1 MVWINGQAVEAE
13 GKRLSEV
20 VEAVCGQR
28 GISPEAVAVM
38 LNDEIWPKGRWPDR
52 PLAVGDVVEV
62 VAMMQGG

>member
-20 VEAVCGQR
+20 VVGVCSQR

-38 LNDEIWPKGRWPDR
+38 LNEEVWARGHWPDR
-52 PLAVGDVVEV
+52 VLSEGDVVEI